1 MSKKKVLVLSET
13 IFSDRLFDT
22 MGFGEMYGTAMVAY
36 NLDSLNA
43 FEKGYSAFVKKS
55 AITVFRWKMVRFWR
69 QVARYVAPAGCDT
82 TSLDDHY
89 DVDCLAWSWRKRFL
103 IWSTSRVLRKSAF
116 LRRLML
122 ALVTRL
128 MPTQHD
134 LMEREFGHFDAVIV
148 FSLGNL
154 RSAVIPAIA
163 KFFQSRGKP
172 VIAYIQSWDNP
183 TTKGYR
189 CLRPDRV
196 LCWTE
201 LMRNEVA
208 SYMDVGREC
217 SIAVGVPIFD
227 DVKQIDRREA
237 RHVLLATK
245 SPKSYQHNCDL
256 AALIGAFAKSL
267 GLRFTVRMHPL
278 SLDNAFADELN
289 RMKSYADDLGF
300 DIIYPKHNDNGAIL
314 SRDYDRQAAQIFQDI
329 DIFVSIF
336 STMNLEAVN
345 AGKATINIDFE
356 LGETQSDTGRHDI
369 VIDRRQI
376 HNQRALSYGGI
387 RNVQSV
393 GALYQA
399 ILACCD
405 PQQATEAHCRAKL
418 IEAECRPIYD
428 PRHVDEIISET
439 LEK

>member
-13 IFSDRLFDT
+13 IFADRLFDT
-22 MGFGEMYGTAMVAY
+22 MRFGEMNGAAMVSY
-36 NLDSLNA
+36 NLNSLNK
-43 FEKGYSAFVKKS
+43 FEKGYSAFVKKG
-55 AITVFRWKMVRFWR
+55 AITLFRWKIVRFWR
-69 QVARYVAPAGCDT
+69 QVARYVAPVGCDT

-116 LRRLML
+116 LRRLIL
-122 ALVTRL
+122 GLVTRL
-128 MPTQHD
+128 IPTHYD
-134 LMEREFGHFDAVIV
+134 FMVREFGHFDAVIV

-154 RSAVIPAIA
+154 RSAAVPAIA

-201 LMRNEVA
+201 LMRDEVA
-208 SYMDVGREC
+208 AYMDVGHER

-227 DVKQIDRREA
+227 EVEHIDRREA
-237 RHVLLATK
+237 GHILLATK
-245 SPKSYQHNCDL
+245 SPKSYQHNSDL
-256 AALIGAFAKSL
+256 AALIGTFAKSL

-278 SLDNAFADELN
+278 SLDNAFADELT
-289 RMKSYADDLGF
+289 RMKSYAADLGF
-300 DIIYPKHNDNGAIL
+300 DIIYPKHDDNGAIL
-314 SRDYDRQAAQIFQDI
+314 SQDYERKAAQIFQDI
-329 DIFVSIF
+329 DVFVSIF

-399 ILACCD
+399 ILACRD
-405 PQQATEAHCRAKL
+405 APQAIEANCRAKL

-428 PRHVDEIISET
+428 PRHVNEIISKT